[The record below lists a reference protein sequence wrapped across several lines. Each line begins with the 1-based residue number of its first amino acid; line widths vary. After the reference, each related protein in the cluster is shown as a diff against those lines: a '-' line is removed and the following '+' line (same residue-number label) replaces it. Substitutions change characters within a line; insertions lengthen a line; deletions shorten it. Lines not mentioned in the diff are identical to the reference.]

1 MNEILNG
8 NAELS
13 CDLMS
18 TISLLTNIDINLI
31 LKVENKRKIN
41 KYLLDKYKNETG
53 IKEFLNR
60 FNINEMIKR
69 KWFRPKQESSL
80 SQIAVDL
87 LEYLQVKDFDNLN
100 TYMDK
105 RVLYKKRDDADLT
118 KIYLWITRCDI
129 LIKDIKINEYMIRH
143 RMEVIMVKKISQN
156 EFNEV
161 TASEVAV
168 IDFSATWCG
177 PCKMLAPVL
186 EEVSEEYAGKVNF
199 FNVDVDE
206 NPDLAMQ
213 YKIMNIPALVVLKKG
228 EKVDTQVGFAPKE
241 NIVEFIKKQL

>member
-1 MNEILNG
+1 
-8 NAELS
+8 
-13 CDLMS
+13 
-18 TISLLTNIDINLI
+18 
-31 LKVENKRKIN
+31 
-41 KYLLDKYKNETG
+41 
-53 IKEFLNR
+53 
-60 FNINEMIKR
+60 
-69 KWFRPKQESSL
+69 
-80 SQIAVDL
+80 
-87 LEYLQVKDFDNLN
+87 
-100 TYMDK
+100 
-105 RVLYKKRDDADLT
+105 
-118 KIYLWITRCDI
+118 
-129 LIKDIKINEYMIRH
+129 
-143 RMEVIMVKKISQN
+143 MVKKISQN

-228 EKVDTQVGFAPKE
+228 EKVDTQVGFGPKE